1 LPAYPNLVSLI
12 TLAALNPARSP
23 HLWRHDTID
32 AILAPGIPIASLVVR
47 SIAIYVV
54 FLVALRVFG
63 KRELGQFTPFDLV
76 LMLLVANALQPAM
89 TGPDNSVTGGIVIVV
104 TLFLFDRFVGRALF
118 GSARLRHALVGKPV
132 PIAENGR
139 WIEYA
144 LRREGIDSDE
154 RDEII
159 RKHGYEDVSQI
170 RLALLETDGS
180 VSVFPLLP
188 AAAADR

>member
-1 LPAYPNLVSLI
+1 MDHMFDPVIPVWSLI
-12 TLAALNPARSP
+12 
-23 HLWRHDTID
+23 
-32 AILAPGIPIASLVVR
+32 VR
-47 SIAIYVV
+47 SIVIYLV
-54 FLVALRVFG
+54 FLIALRVFG

-104 TLFLFDRFVGRALF
+104 TLFVFDRFVGRVIF
-118 GSARLRHALVGKPV
+118 GSPRLRRALVGQPV

-144 LRREGIDSDE
+144 LRKEGIDEDD
-154 RDEII
+154 RMQII

-180 VSVFPLLP
+180 VSIFPMHSDP
-188 AAAADR
+188 PGEVGDTGDR

>member
-1 LPAYPNLVSLI
+1 MDNILTPA
-12 TLAALNPARSP
+12 
-23 HLWRHDTID
+23 
-32 AILAPGIPIASLVVR
+32 IPIASLVVR
-47 SIAIYVV
+47 SIVIYLV
-54 FLVALRVFG
+54 FLIALRIFG

-104 TLFLFDRFVGRALF
+104 TLFFFDRFVGQVLFRAP
-118 GSARLRHALVGKPV
+118 RLRHVLVGEPV

-144 LRREGIDSDE
+144 LRKEGIDPDD
-154 RDEII
+154 RAQII

-180 VSVFPLLP
+180 VSIFPMQP
-188 AAAADR
+188 APPADPGDQ

>member
-1 LPAYPNLVSLI
+1 MHEMLTP
-12 TLAALNPARSP
+12 
-23 HLWRHDTID
+23 D
-32 AILAPGIPIASLVVR
+32 IPIASLVVR
-47 SIAIYVV
+47 SIVIYLV
-54 FLVALRVFG
+54 FLIALRFSG

-89 TGPDNSVTGGIVIVV
+89 TGPDNSITGGIVIVA
-104 TLFLFDRFVGRALF
+104 TLFLFDRFIGRVMF
-118 GSARLRHALVGKPV
+118 GSPRLRRALVGHPV

-144 LRREGIDSDE
+144 LRKEGIDEDD
-154 RDEII
+154 RAQLI

-180 VSVFPLLP
+180 VSIFPMQEDTP
-188 AAAADR
+188 ERG